1 MATRACPRCGS
12 QYVAS
17 VRRCI
22 DCDVVLVDDVDA
34 AAADT
39 GGTAN
44 TGPTAA
50 SPLGDGDQIGYEL
63 DGWGNPL
70 KVTLA
75 GMLDRA
81 GIRHV
86 WESNALVVA
95 ASDEEEVDELVATVE
110 GGEVVEGLDD
120 DLPKVAFEIEGL
132 DPDELADLDA
142 RLIAAHIAHAWEEG
156 GALLVSEEDDDIVAT
171 IIDEVLA
178 GPGEDEGDGLAT
190 QQALSELYVSVDK
203 LMKDPTDQKLARRF
217 TAAADAIVGLAVPYG
232 LSGADWESL
241 GEDVVALAESVRP
254 PASPNG
260 DEPDGDEPN
269 GDEPQPEGEADPEGE
284 ATVEGEVEAAAE
296 RELDVVEDEVEVADE
311 APVPTPAE
319 AARERARSLRGRLQE
334 LV

>member
-1 MATRACPRCGS
+1 M
-12 QYVAS
+12 AS

-22 DCDVVLVDDVDA
+22 DCDVVLVDEVDPV
-34 AAADT
+34 AADPGAT
-39 GGTAN
+39 GS
-44 TGPTAA
+44 TGAVAA

-110 GGEVVEGLDD
+110 GGEVVEGLDE

-142 RLIAAHIAHAWEEG
+142 RLIAAHIAHAWEED
-156 GALLVSEEDDDIVAT
+156 GALLVSEDDDDVVAA

-178 GPGEDEGDGLAT
+178 GPDEDEGDGLAA

-203 LMKDPTDQKLARRF
+203 LMKDPTDKKLARRF

-254 PASPNG
+254 PAASNG
-260 DEPDGDEPN
+260 DEPGPESEP
-269 GDEPQPEGEADPEGE
+269 ESDPEGE
-284 ATVEGEVEAAAE
+284 AMVEDEIEAAVEGE
-296 RELDVVEDEVEVADE
+296 LDTVQQEVEPADE
-311 APVPTPAE
+311 APVPTAAE
-319 AARERARSLRGRLQE
+319 VARERARSLRGRLQE